1 MNSGCIIARFFA
13 DGRGGDCNKNA
24 LVQVSEHICWG
35 AGGVTERVLPCPRAL
50 PSAFTPCSLHAA
62 SNRVRPA
69 RIGTSVRSAVPVS
82 PTVLA
87 HAWPRMAEHIRIQ
100 HTNLFRAARN
110 ARAALSLQ
118 HSMLMRSGSSH
129 MRPPLLLPAAWWQA
143 RTCRSQTAGAHF
155 YSWNERVWCV
165 WSLLLFP

>member
-1 MNSGCIIARFFA
+1 M
-13 DGRGGDCNKNA
+13 
-24 LVQVSEHICWG
+24 
-35 AGGVTERVLPCPRAL
+35 
-50 PSAFTPCSLHAA
+50 
-62 SNRVRPA
+62 
-69 RIGTSVRSAVPVS
+69 GTVAMACSAVPVS

-100 HTNLFRAARN
+100 HRNVFRAGRN

-143 RTCRSQTAGAHF
+143 RTCKSQTAGAHF
-155 YSWNERVWCV
+155 YPWKTRVWRV
-165 WSLLLFP
+165 WSCTLEQIYASWGAMDGTAGRRGVLNRHQLQL